1 LKRLKKGQLR
11 GEKMKNIKLSKKGK
25 ILLGIVAALIVAVV
39 GYFVN
44 ESSSQVSVEYY
55 TVDTGG
61 IVQSISSEGK
71 IISEEVSTAFA
82 GANGEIITFTKDL
95 GDLVKKDDT
104 IAKINKDNIKLQIE
118 GVEAQIAN
126 VEYMLKE
133 AVRPAEKE
141 QINSM
146 EYSIQTAKNNLERG
160 IERVSKLEQL
170 YENQA
175 ISLEELNAAKDQ
187 KIVLDNQLKSLQS
200 DLALLKKSASANI
213 QMQYTAQINALKAQK
228 EQLMNTLNKTEI
240 LADIDGVITEKFIE
254 EGSFVTQGSPIV
266 EITNLDQIK
275 ILADI
280 LESELI
286 DIEKGMSVRIDD
298 RISGT
303 EVISKVIKIY
313 PKIYTELTELG
324 IQQKKV
330 NIEVDGRGLSK
341 DYILNQVLDLE
352 FIVDE
357 RASVLRIPLDSY
369 YTDNEEHFVFVND
382 NGKAASKEVEIGLI
396 GEDYVEIVNG
406 LSEKDQIIEV
416 LDKDISEGM
425 SIK

>member
-1 LKRLKKGQLR
+1 
-11 GEKMKNIKLSKKGK
+11 MKNIKLSKKGK
-25 ILLGIVAALIVAVV
+25 IVLGIVTVLIIAVV
-39 GYFVN
+39 GYFAN

-55 TVDTGG
+55 TVDTGE
-61 IVQSISSEGK
+61 IIHSISSEGK

-82 GANGEIITFTKDL
+82 GANGEIISFNKDL
-95 GDLVKKDDT
+95 GDVVKKDDV

-146 EYSIQTAKNNLERG
+146 EYSIRTAKNNLERG
-160 IERVSKLEQL
+160 IERATKLEQL

-187 KIVLDNQLKSLQS
+187 KIVLENQLKSLQS

-213 QMQYTAQINALKAQK
+213 QMQYTAQINSLKAQK
-228 EQLMNTLNKTEI
+228 EQLMNTLNKTDI
-240 LADIDGVITEKFIE
+240 VADIDGVITEKFIE

-266 EITNLDQIK
+266 EITNLDQTK
-275 ILADI
+275 VLADV

-286 DIEKGMSVRIDD
+286 DIEKGMPVSIDD

-303 EVISKVIKIY
+303 EVMSKVLKIH

-330 NIEVDGRGLSK
+330 NVEVDGSGLSK
-341 DYILNQVLDLE
+341 DYILNQVIDLE

-357 RASVLRIPLDSY
+357 RLSALRIPLDSY
-369 YTDNEEHFVFVND
+369 YTDNEEHFVFIND
-382 NGKAASKEVEIGLI
+382 NGKATSKKVEIGLI
-396 GEDYVEIVNG
+396 GEDYVEIIQG

>member
-1 LKRLKKGQLR
+1 
-11 GEKMKNIKLSKKGK
+11 
-25 ILLGIVAALIVAVV
+25 
-39 GYFVN
+39 
-44 ESSSQVSVEYY
+44 
-55 TVDTGG
+55 
-61 IVQSISSEGK
+61 
-71 IISEEVSTAFA
+71 
-82 GANGEIITFTKDL
+82 
-95 GDLVKKDDT
+95 
-104 IAKINKDNIKLQIE
+104 
-118 GVEAQIAN
+118 
-126 VEYMLKE
+126 
-133 AVRPAEKE
+133 
-141 QINSM
+141 
-146 EYSIQTAKNNLERG
+146 
-160 IERVSKLEQL
+160 
-170 YENQA
+170 
-175 ISLEELNAAKDQ
+175 
-187 KIVLDNQLKSLQS
+187 LKSLQS

>member
-1 LKRLKKGQLR
+1 
-11 GEKMKNIKLSKKGK
+11 MKNIKLSKKGK
-25 ILLGIVAALIVAVV
+25 ILLGIVAVSIVAVV